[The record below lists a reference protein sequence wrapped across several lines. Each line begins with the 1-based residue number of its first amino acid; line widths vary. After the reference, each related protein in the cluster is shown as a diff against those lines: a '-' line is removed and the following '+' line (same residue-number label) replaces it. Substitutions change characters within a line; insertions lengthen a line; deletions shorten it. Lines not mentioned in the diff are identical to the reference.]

1 MIEALNLDEITEEE
15 VHAHQ
20 ELKKYAD
27 AINTRQQKYKMIDL
41 AEFIVDNKMLINRV
55 DDMLQQKHSADE
67 GKQYHEIP
75 NMMASVSADDFAR
88 LAPVS
93 SRDYL
98 GGEDEDELDVDGLYE
113 ELVGTKSTGNK
124 DKK

>member
-1 MIEALNLDEITEEE
+1 MIEALNLDEITVEE
-15 VHAHQ
+15 VHAHL

-27 AINTRQQKYKMIDL
+27 AIKTRQQKYKMIDV

-67 GKQYHEIP
+67 GKQYHEIQ

-113 ELVGTKSTGNK
+113 ELVGTKSNK

>member
-1 MIEALNLDEITEEE
+1 
-15 VHAHQ
+15 
-20 ELKKYAD
+20 
-27 AINTRQQKYKMIDL
+27 MIDV

>member
-27 AINTRQQKYKMIDL
+27 AIKTRQQKYKMIDV

-113 ELVGTKSTGNK
+113 ELVGTKSNK
-124 DKK
+124 NKK

>member
-20 ELKKYAD
+20 EFKKYAD
-27 AINTRQQKYKMIDL
+27 AIKTRQQKYKMIDV